1 MFWGYK
7 ANTALA
13 NYLKGKHVDL
23 TGHNNA
29 DYIGMNS
36 FINYMNRVPQE
47 YLAQRVPD
55 NAKCEALM
63 KQRKEDPQTFSD
75 HNGIDDEVYNCFTA
89 ATKKTV
95 KAAMTDL
102 APVMLANSTTDG
114 TMHIYLGSPA
124 LYASQQVFEKYLGLG
139 ENYGPMH
146 LWLMHEVY
154 EARMHSKAHTTF

>member
-1 MFWGYK
+1 
-7 ANTALA
+7 
-13 NYLKGKHVDL
+13 
-23 TGHNNA
+23 
-29 DYIGMNS
+29 MNS

-63 KQRKEDPQTFSD
+63 KQGKEDPQTFSD
-75 HNGIDDEVYNCFTA
+75 HNGIDDDVYNCFTA